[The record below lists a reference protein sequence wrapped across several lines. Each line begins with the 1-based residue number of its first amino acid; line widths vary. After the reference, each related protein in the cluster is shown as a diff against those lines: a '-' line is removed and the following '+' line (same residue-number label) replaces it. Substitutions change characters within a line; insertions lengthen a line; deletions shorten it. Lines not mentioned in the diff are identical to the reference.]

1 MGLRGSSRIGSH
13 IYDFYDFGH
22 PSRSDSMR
30 IVASYELLSA
40 DKSVWDPYFLRCFAR
55 PFTQCIES
63 RNRILKYKIKKY
75 KKAM

>member
-22 PSRSDSMR
+22 PSRYDSMR

-63 RNRILKYKIKKY
+63 RNRILKI
-75 KKAM
+75 